1 MPTTRLYDG
10 DLYRPP
16 PLFTLA
22 AYFYSLLDAHAAIDY
37 AVYGAVEARF
47 ALVIRHS
54 LGSASRMQGAQCM
67 VAARISCQGRIQG
80 NGVTCV
86 YPLGMVWY
94 SRV

>member
-1 MPTTRLYDG
+1 MPTTLLYDG

-22 AYFYSLLDAHAAIDY
+22 AYFYSLLYAHAAIDY

-54 LGSASRMQGAQCM
+54 VTLHGCRALSAWSQLASPVRGGF
-67 VAARISCQGRIQG
+67 R
-80 NGVTCV
+80 VTV
-86 YPLGMVWY
+86 
-94 SRV
+94 